1 MTYTLGRFYRPRN
14 RKKCDGGSCFFEK
27 VLYNY
32 VEKGGNVVVLV
43 APSLLS
49 ADFAC
54 LGKELK
60 AVTKAGAD
68 MIHIDVMDGHFVPNL
83 TFGPCVVQGIR
94 PCTNLPFDVHLMMTN
109 PSEFI
114 DTFAKAG
121 ADSITVHLEAGE
133 SVPDLISKIKKV
145 GCGVGLSIRPGT
157 NISALI
163 PYLPDIDSVLVMA
176 VEPGFGGQ
184 RFQKQAIAR
193 IAALKELIGRKP
205 VRISVDGGINDVTA
219 PACVVAGA
227 DVLVAGSYIFGAKSY
242 MKAIQTL
249 KEGMR

>member
-1 MTYTLGRFYRPRN
+1 M
-14 RKKCDGGSCFFEK
+14 
-27 VLYNY
+27 
-32 VEKGGNVVVLV
+32 VLV

-227 DVLVAGSYIFGAKSY
+227 DVLVAGSYVFGAKSY

>member
-1 MTYTLGRFYRPRN
+1 M
-14 RKKCDGGSCFFEK
+14 
-27 VLYNY
+27 
-32 VEKGGNVVVLV
+32 VLV

-193 IAALKELIGRKP
+193 IAVLKELIGRKP

>member
-1 MTYTLGRFYRPRN
+1 M
-14 RKKCDGGSCFFEK
+14 
-27 VLYNY
+27 
-32 VEKGGNVVVLV
+32 VLV

-94 PCTNLPFDVHLMMTN
+94 PCTDLPFDVHLMMTN
-109 PSEFI
+109 PGEFI
-114 DTFAKAG
+114 DAFAKAG

-133 SVPDLISKIKKV
+133 SVPDLISKIKKA

-193 IAALKELIGRKP
+193 IAVLKELIGRKP

-227 DVLVAGSYIFGAKSY
+227 DVLVAGSYVFGAKSY

>member
-14 RKKCDGGSCFFEK
+14 RKKCDGDPCFLKK

-94 PCTNLPFDVHLMMTN
+94 PCTDLPFDVHLMMTN
-109 PSEFI
+109 PGEFI
-114 DTFAKAG
+114 DAFAKAG

-163 PYLPDIDSVLVMA
+163 PYLPDIDSVLVFA

-227 DVLVAGSYIFGAKSY
+227 DVLVAGSYVFGAKSY

>member
-1 MTYTLGRFYRPRN
+1 M
-14 RKKCDGGSCFFEK
+14 
-27 VLYNY
+27 
-32 VEKGGNVVVLV
+32 VLV

>member
-1 MTYTLGRFYRPRN
+1 M
-14 RKKCDGGSCFFEK
+14 
-27 VLYNY
+27 
-32 VEKGGNVVVLV
+32 VLV

-133 SVPDLISKIKKV
+133 SVPDLISKIKKA

-163 PYLPDIDSVLVMA
+163 PYLPEIDSVLVMA

-249 KEGMR
+249 KEGIR

>member
-1 MTYTLGRFYRPRN
+1 M
-14 RKKCDGGSCFFEK
+14 
-27 VLYNY
+27 
-32 VEKGGNVVVLV
+32 VLV

-163 PYLPDIDSVLVMA
+163 PYLPEIDSVLVMA

>member
-1 MTYTLGRFYRPRN
+1 M
-14 RKKCDGGSCFFEK
+14 
-27 VLYNY
+27 
-32 VEKGGNVVVLV
+32 VLV

-133 SVPDLISKIKKV
+133 SVPDLISKIKKA

-163 PYLPDIDSVLVMA
+163 PYLPEIDSVLVMA